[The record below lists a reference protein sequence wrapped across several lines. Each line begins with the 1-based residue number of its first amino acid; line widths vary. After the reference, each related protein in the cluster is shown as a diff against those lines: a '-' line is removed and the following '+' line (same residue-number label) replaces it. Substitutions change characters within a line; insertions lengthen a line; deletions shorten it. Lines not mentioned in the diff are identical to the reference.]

1 MSNPA
6 GPSNPSLVTG
16 RVRDTDTV
24 ANAQGKRKADEDAE
38 DKEEGVV
45 NKNKRHRK
53 EKRECGRLFRVILL
67 QGGML

>member
-53 EKRECGRLFRVILL
+53 EKRE
-67 QGGML
+67 